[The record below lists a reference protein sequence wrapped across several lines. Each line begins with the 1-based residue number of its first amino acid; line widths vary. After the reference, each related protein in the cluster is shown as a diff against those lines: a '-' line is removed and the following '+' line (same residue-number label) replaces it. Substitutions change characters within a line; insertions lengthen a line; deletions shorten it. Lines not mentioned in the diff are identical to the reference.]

1 MEQVGVDVALSPQ
14 FLTVGVILRFIRK
27 GDVVAVMLFDGAK
40 AEAMEVIVPSDS
52 KITGKSLASITMPP
66 QSLIGMVVRGGKAL
80 IPDGNLIL
88 KEGDRAIIFTLP
100 DTAQEVSA
108 LFHRG

>member
-1 MEQVGVDVALSPQ
+1 
-14 FLTVGVILRFIRK
+14 
-27 GDVVAVMLFDGAK
+27 MLFDGAK